1 MFLRMLRWL
10 GKNIST
16 LLLAF
21 IFAFVVWVSAIIAAD
36 PNEVQVYPRSLS
48 ISMVGLDSQLMLV
61 NELTTQVHV
70 TLRAPKS
77 IWSKLNANPDLV
89 KVWVDLA
96 GLEPGEYTLPIKV
109 QVGATPNQVIKVEP
123 AEISL
128 SLEQLITK
136 TFPVEMSVNGE
147 PALGYRK
154 GAVTTSPPE
163 VQISGPAS
171 QVNKISYAIA
181 RLDIEGVNET
191 IRKTIA
197 VEPVGTNG
205 ESISGVDISP
215 ATILASQ
222 QISLLG
228 GYRNV
233 VVKVTTNGQVA
244 DGYWLTNVSVTPPN
258 VTVFSTDP
266 QLVNELPG
274 YVETKPVDLTGL
286 SDDVDIRATL
296 ELPKDVTLAGEES
309 VLIRLSIAAL
319 EGSLPIS
326 LPVQVIGL
334 SPEYSAQISPEAVD
348 VLISGPLP
356 LINSLTSSSIRVSV
370 DLTGMKPG
378 SYQVIPVVDLL
389 PNQLKVAS
397 IMPEN
402 VEVTITL
409 AFPVTP
415 TSIKHP
421 TVTPTPVPPTPTK
434 TPYELE
440 P

>member
-10 GKNIST
+10 GKNVST

-21 IFAFVVWVSAIIAAD
+21 ILAFVVWVSAIISTD
-36 PNEVQVYPRSLS
+36 PNEIQVYPRSLN
-48 ISMVGLDSQLMLV
+48 ISVVGLDSQLMLV
-61 NELTTQVHV
+61 NEITTQVRI

-77 IWSKLNANPDLV
+77 IWSKLNANPELV
-89 KVWVDLA
+89 KVWIDLA
-96 GLEPGEYTLPIKV
+96 GLDAGEYTLPIKV

-123 AEISL
+123 EEVTL

-136 TFPVEMSVNGE
+136 TLPVEMSVNGE
-147 PALGYRK
+147 PALGYSK
-154 GAVTTSPPE
+154 GLITTSPQE
-163 VQISGPAS
+163 VQISGPAF
-171 QVNKISYAIA
+171 QVNKITNVIG
-181 RLDIEGVNET
+181 RLDINGVNET
-191 IRKTIA
+191 VRKTITVEA
-197 VEPVGTNG
+197 VGANG

-244 DGYWLTNVSVTPPN
+244 SGYWLTNVSVTPPN
-258 VTVFSTDP
+258 VTVFSSDP

-296 ELPKDVTLAGEES
+296 ELPKDITLAGEES

-334 SPEYSAQISPEAVD
+334 SPEYSAKISPDSVD

-378 SYQVIPVVDLL
+378 TYQVVPVVDLL

-402 VEVTITL
+402 VEVTVVVAVPL
-409 AFPVTP
+409 TP
-415 TSIKHP
+415 TIVKP
-421 TVTPTPVPPTPTK
+421 ATITPTPIILKPTK
-434 TPYELE
+434 TPVETE